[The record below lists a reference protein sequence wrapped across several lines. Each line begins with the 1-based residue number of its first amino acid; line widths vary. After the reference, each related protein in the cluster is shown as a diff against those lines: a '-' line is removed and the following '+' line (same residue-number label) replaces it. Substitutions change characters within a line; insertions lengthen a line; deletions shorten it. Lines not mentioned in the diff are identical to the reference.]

1 MEFLK
6 NCNQCQIRFSPKRS
20 DQKFCSLKCKNRQ
33 NNKKVMAEYHQ
44 RKRED
49 VVTKETHTVLIRNR
63 NLLKANCDKQILIDS
78 LEKVGFVL
86 NTCTRFE
93 QPKDS
98 ESPLLFC
105 YDFGYQFIDAKT
117 VRTFKRVQ

>member
-6 NCNQCQIRFSPKRS
+6 NCSQCQIRFSPKRS
-20 DQKFCSLKCKNRQ
+20 DQKFCSLKCKNKQ

-49 VVTKETHTVLIRNR
+49 VVTKE
-63 NLLKANCDKQILIDS
+63 S
-78 LEKVGFVL
+78 
-86 NTCTRFE
+86 RFE

-98 ESPLLFC
+98 HSPLLFC
-105 YDFGYQFIDAKT
+105 YDYGYQFIDAKT
-117 VRTFKRVQ
+117 VRTFKSVQ